1 MSPPLHPTH
10 VIHEPALPPI
20 ASINPYP
27 LSRRRSDYPD
37 QTQEALSTL
46 SSRPVD
52 YPELSSSSVLRP
64 PPVAAA
70 PALERQ
76 ENRPRLPQHAHSF
89 SLTGPRPPMIQ
100 SDYPVKYWSDVQ
112 IGISGLKNLGNT
124 CYMNSTVQCLSATVP
139 FSSFFKG
146 LWKMQIRALYPTKNF
161 LIDGRWRSAVN
172 MVNPLGTKG
181 NLAHSFSM
189 IIHEMWQAEMPYLT
203 PLTFRVRSLSK
214 SHCSHPY

>member
-1 MSPPLHPTH
+1 MPPPLHSTH
-10 VIHEPALPPI
+10 AINEPALPPI

-52 YPELSSSSVLRP
+52 YPDLSSSSVLRP

-76 ENRPRLPQHAHSF
+76 ENRPRLPHHAHSF
-89 SLTGPRPPMIQ
+89 SMTGPRPPMIH
-100 SDYPVKYWSDVQ
+100 SDYPVTYWSNVQ

-124 CYMNSTVQCLSATVP
+124 CYMNSTIQCLSATVP
-139 FSSFFKG
+139 FSRFFTG
-146 LWKMQIRALYPTKNF
+146 LRDMPIGALYT
-161 LIDGRWRSAVN
+161 S
-172 MVNPLGTKG
+172 
-181 NLAHSFSM
+181 
-189 IIHEMWQAEMPYLT
+189 
-203 PLTFRVRSLSK
+203 
-214 SHCSHPY
+214 